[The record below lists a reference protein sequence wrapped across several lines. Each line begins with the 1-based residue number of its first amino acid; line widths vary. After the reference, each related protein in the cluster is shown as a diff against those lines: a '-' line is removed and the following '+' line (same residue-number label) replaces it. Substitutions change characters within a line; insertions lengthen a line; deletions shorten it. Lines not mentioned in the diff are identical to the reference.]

1 MFYRVGLGLKRE
13 GEECDSDS
21 GSPRIGGGTLLQS
34 SARRGTMD
42 IISQLKAERAK
53 INGQLHALD
62 TAISALSGTERS
74 GGSHGPRRMNA
85 AARAKISAAQKARWA
100 TAKGRKVVPIKAG
113 KRRISAAGLANIRA
127 ATKARWAR
135 WRAAKK

>member
-62 TAISALSGTERS
+62 TAISALSGRS
-74 GGSHGPRRMNA
+74 EEHTSELQSHHELVCR
-85 AARAKISAAQKARWA
+85 
-100 TAKGRKVVPIKAG
+100 
-113 KRRISAAGLANIRA
+113 LLLE
-127 ATKARWAR
+127 
-135 WRAAKK
+135 KKNESTWSL